1 MSETEELR
9 KERERI
15 EQEKEELLAKQKRFV
30 PRFESEREPSM
41 PPLPK
46 PVPLKSAM
54 HRLGP
59 KIKIGEDPRPSTS
72 RHDPRPRGDG
82 DRGVP
87 SRRAGVMPEQ
97 YRSRTHNFFVN
108 CLTFIILFFDF
119 QARFRRQVGRG
130 ERPVHGQGDG
140 LGAEGG
146 RRRWWRQGQVP
157 VSLGVSLWI
166 RVDHAFLLFE

>member
-1 MSETEELR
+1 MELVAAKESVFLAAVGMMSETEELR

-59 KIKIGEDPRPSTS
+59 KIRIGEDPRPSTS

-82 DRGVP
+82 DRGIP
-87 SRRAGVMPEQ
+87 SRRAGAMAAL
-97 YRSRTHNFFVN
+97 YRYHSHTHYS
-108 CLTFIILFFDF
+108 
-119 QARFRRQVGRG
+119 FR
-130 ERPVHGQGDG
+130 
-140 LGAEGG
+140 
-146 RRRWWRQGQVP
+146 
-157 VSLGVSLWI
+157 
-166 RVDHAFLLFE
+166 